1 MLNTIPLVHRRVL
14 RFTGADVGSF
24 LNGQTTLSAKL
35 FNTPS
40 SVAHYG
46 AFLRPQ
52 GKVISDALFVVL
64 EPGHVLC
71 HIAADSFDE
80 VLQRLSMVRL
90 RAQVTIEA
98 PALFVHT
105 HLGSG
110 PAHPAHFPDSRL
122 AILESETLVFWSFDP
137 EKHESSSDLWTA
149 FRYQN
154 GFGEFGNEL
163 QADQLYANEANLDLL
178 GGIDFHKGCYVGQ
191 ELTSRMKHRDAIKNR
206 LITVSFEHAPENEN
220 RDAPVEILSNEHRVG
235 RLLGSISTASG
246 NLGLALLRLDR
257 LDEIM
262 NFSNGMPV
270 KSQPAAWLLPHIRT
284 SIEDA

>member
-191 ELTSRMKHRDAIKNR
+191 ELTSRMKRRGQIKSR
-206 LITVSFEHAPENEN
+206 MAPLT
-220 RDAPVEILSNEHRVG
+220 LSGPAAETEVLNGTLRAGEVTSVIGDR
-235 RLLGSISTASG
+235 AM
-246 NLGLALLRLDR
+246 ALLRLDR
-257 LDEIM
+257 IVGDLALGEVRVSVD
-262 NFSNGMPV
+262 MP
-270 KSQPAAWLLPHIRT
+270 AWLRP
-284 SIEDA
+284 SAEIEPQTQG